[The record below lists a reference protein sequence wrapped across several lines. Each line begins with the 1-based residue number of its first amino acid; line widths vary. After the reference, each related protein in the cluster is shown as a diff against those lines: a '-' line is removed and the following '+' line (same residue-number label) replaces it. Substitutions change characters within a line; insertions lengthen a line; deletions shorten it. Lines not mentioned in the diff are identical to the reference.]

1 MVSAVGAPALPG
13 QVGGSSSI
21 ASLQAQ
27 LDRYQ
32 KQLSDCV
39 NCDTANT
46 REGKQTIQYL
56 SNRISEIKARIEKA
70 AAEKSAPTSA
80 LETGKHG
87 TIGATAATSSQ
98 SDFAIT
104 NLGTRLDAHA

>member
-13 QVGGSSSI
+13 RVGVSSSI

-46 REGKQTIQYL
+46 REGRQTIQDL
-56 SNRISEIKARIEKA
+56 SNRIGEIKARIEKA
-70 AAEKSAPTSA
+70 AAEKSDTQANTLKVEKPSA
-80 LETGKHG
+80 VGV
-87 TIGATAATSSQ
+87 ASSP
-98 SDFAIT
+98 SGFAIT
-104 NLGTRLDAHA
+104 NPGARLDVFA